1 MIIEAVSNAQTILQ
15 EIGEANIQKFDEE
28 CIRKVDIQLKE
39 TRYAKVIS
47 ESSTI
52 KSIAVNINFLQQKK
66 SGFVF
71 QRRRFSTRQ
80 FEPSS
85 HKKNPD
91 LAKKKYKMSRCSAL
105 LPIKC
110 RDNKDIKEL
119 AAIGL
124 GGVNLEKPVGGGR
137 ITVVFDKK
145 DVPDSDMREAMELGE
160 KLVRYGVKFDE
171 YKSKLEN
178 NENILCPSKKQKNM

>member
-1 MIIEAVSNAQTILQ
+1 MYS
-15 EIGEANIQKFDEE
+15 KDEDS
-28 CIRKVDIQLKE
+28 VPDNLNPAL
-39 TRYAKVIS
+39 T
-47 ESSTI
+47 
-52 KSIAVNINFLQQKK
+52 
-66 SGFVF
+66 
-71 QRRRFSTRQ
+71 
-80 FEPSS
+80 
-85 HKKNPD
+85 KKNPD

-124 GGVNLEKPVGGGR
+124 EGVNLEKPVGGGR

-145 DVPDSDMREAMELGE
+145 DVPDSDMRGAMELGE

>member
-1 MIIEAVSNAQTILQ
+1 M
-15 EIGEANIQKFDEE
+15 
-28 CIRKVDIQLKE
+28 
-39 TRYAKVIS
+39 
-47 ESSTI
+47 
-52 KSIAVNINFLQQKK
+52 
-66 SGFVF
+66 VF
-71 QRRRFSTRQ
+71 QRRRFSTRD

-124 GGVNLEKPVGGGR
+124 GGVNLEKPVGEGR
-137 ITVVFDKK
+137 ITAVFDKK
-145 DVPDSDMREAMELGE
+145 DVPDSDMRGAMELGE

>member
-1 MIIEAVSNAQTILQ
+1 
-15 EIGEANIQKFDEE
+15 
-28 CIRKVDIQLKE
+28 
-39 TRYAKVIS
+39 
-47 ESSTI
+47 
-52 KSIAVNINFLQQKK
+52 
-66 SGFVF
+66 
-71 QRRRFSTRQ
+71 
-80 FEPSS
+80 
-85 HKKNPD
+85 
-91 LAKKKYKMSRCSAL
+91 MSRCSAL

-137 ITVVFDKK
+137 ITVVFDK
-145 DVPDSDMREAMELGE
+145 
-160 KLVRYGVKFDE
+160 LVHYGVKFDE